1 MWNFIARE
9 SPNKRKQRAAAAL
22 RGRRFRAQLL
32 AAHGRPNIA
41 RNVKQPATAPWHPER
56 MTSKRPSK
64 EPEPLDSIA
73 PLLIGVQTHPERDV
87 SLESLAREW
96 GYSPSHFHR
105 LFTETVGETPKA
117 HVERVR
123 LERAAMRVAVE
134 GSSFLEIALAVGF
147 RNPET
152 FTRAFKRRFGMA
164 PTAYRRFARRAQKE
178 RMERMQS
185 FRGDG
190 CTLSET
196 TFLTL
201 KPMTLLAVRRIGP
214 YYDYSNLP
222 PFSVRDGFWP
232 RIAAHAERRD
242 LAYRR
247 LPIAIPYDNPTMT
260 PPHLQHLD
268 ACLPLVRAAD
278 GEGDIKRLDF
288 AGGLYGAI
296 EHRGPYETID
306 QAYRT
311 VADGIRRSGRFSF
324 RAGAAGTDLPRMERA
339 RRSDRESH
347 RGLLSSAEE
356 HMTIDDSHRSASSTR
371 VALML
376 SALLIPAFSIAQ
388 APAGAGAPVVY
399 FSLFGP
405 DGSALQRFYRA
416 VFDWQVTDSGD
427 VATTVTPPLTGT
439 IAAGCR
445 GGHPLRWRRRHFGD
459 IAEGRGQRR
468 FHSLS
473 AIRGSGPCRAGH
485 F

>member
-1 MWNFIARE
+1 
-9 SPNKRKQRAAAAL
+9 
-22 RGRRFRAQLL
+22 
-32 AAHGRPNIA
+32 
-41 RNVKQPATAPWHPER
+41 

-64 EPEPLDSIA
+64 EPEALDSIA

-105 LFTETVGETPKA
+105 LFTEMVGETPKA

-123 LERAAMRVAVE
+123 LERAAIRVAVE

-147 RNPET
+147 RNHET
-152 FTRAFKRRFGMA
+152 FTRAFKRRFGMT

-178 RMERMQS
+178 RMERMRS

-201 KPMTLLAVRRIGP
+201 KPMTLLAVRCIGP
-214 YYDYSNLP
+214 YYDYSNMP
-222 PFSVRDGFWP
+222 PFSVGDGFWP
-232 RIAAHAERRD
+232 RIAAYAERRD

-247 LPIAIPYDNPTMT
+247 LPIAIPYDDPTMT

-278 GEGDIKRLDF
+278 GEGDIKRLEF

-324 RAGAAGTDLPRMERA
+324 RAGPPVQIF
-339 RRSDRESH
+339 REWSV
-347 RGLLSSAEE
+347 RGDPTENLTE
-356 HMTIDDSHRSASSTR
+356 
-371 VALML
+371 
-376 SALLIPAFSIAQ
+376 
-388 APAGAGAPVVY
+388 VY
-399 FSLFGP
+399 FP
-405 DGSALQRFYRA
+405 VQRN
-416 VFDWQVTDSGD
+416 T
-427 VATTVTPPLTGT
+427 
-439 IAAGCR
+439 
-445 GGHPLRWRRRHFGD
+445 
-459 IAEGRGQRR
+459 
-468 FHSLS
+468 
-473 AIRGSGPCRAGH
+473 
-485 F
+485 